1 MPPPDPAADRSYMRR
16 AIILARQGAA
26 SGAGGPIGCVIVR
39 NGAVIGEAHNE
50 VFARCDATAHAE
62 ITAMRR
68 AGARLGEPTFRG
80 ATLYTTLQPCGMCSM
95 AAIWSGVVRIVCGA
109 ERRHVH
115 PMYFEDRHMETI
127 DFIRD
132 AYRDDLSIE
141 GGVLSEECAAL
152 YYGPGDN
159 PPRDAQTNL

>member
-1 MPPPDPAADRSYMRR
+1 MHQPPTADTEFMRQ
-16 AIILARQGAA
+16 AIALAKAGEA
-26 SGAGGPIGCVIVR
+26 SGAGGPIGCVIVHE
-39 NGAVIGEAHNE
+39 GMVIGEAHNE

-68 AGARLGEPTFRG
+68 AGARLGRPTFRG

-95 AAIWSGVVRIVCGA
+95 AAIWSGVTRIVCGA
-109 ERRHVH
+109 ERADVH
-115 PMYFEDRHMETI
+115 SMYFEDRHMNTI

-132 AYRDDLSIE
+132 AYRDDLRIE
-141 GGVLSEECAAL
+141 GGVLRRECAAL
-152 YYGPGDN
+152 YYGPDDD